1 MRWDGISEFVYVAEY
16 ESFTRAAKELG
27 ISTAQVSRQISALEK
42 RLNIKLLYRTTRKV
56 SLTEEGRVFYQ
67 HCRGVLYGL
76 DAAEQAVSNLQ
87 SKPQGRIKLTAP
99 VTYGEQQLLPLVND
113 FMVKYSDIEVTAF
126 LSNQKVDLVEGGY
139 DLAIRIGKLSD
150 STMMAKKLSHRT
162 NFVCA
167 APAYLKKHGIPY
179 SLNEL
184 NQHNCLLGTRD
195 YWHFI
200 ESAKTIE
207 PAQTKYKKE
216 TGEKSNKDF
225 DKEQNTQA
233 DQEKNMRVSGSVQ
246 YNSGHSLVDAAL
258 KGLGIVQLPDY
269 YVQKYLESG
278 ELVSLLDNY
287 REPEESIWAIYPHN
301 RHLSPKIRLLVDY
314 LAERLA

>member
-1 MRWDGISEFVYVAEY
+1 MRWDGISEFVYVADY

-67 HCRGVLYGL
+67 HCRGVLDGL

-113 FMVKYSDIEVTAF
+113 FMVQYRDIEVTAF
-126 LSNQKVDLVEGGY
+126 LSNQKIDLIDGGY

-150 STMMAKKLSHRT
+150 STMMAKKLSRRT

-167 APAYLKKHGIPY
+167 APAYLEKYGIPH
-179 SLNEL
+179 SLSDL
-184 NQHNCLLGTRD
+184 SQHNCLLGTRD

-200 ESAKTIE
+200 EDGKIDSGKNA
-207 PAQTKYKKE
+207 
-216 TGEKSNKDF
+216 
-225 DKEQNTQA
+225 DKE
-233 DQEKNMRVSGSVQ
+233 KNLHVSGSVQ

-269 YVQKYLESG
+269 YVQKYLASG
-278 ELVSLLDNY
+278 ELVSLLNNY

-314 LAERLA
+314 LAEHLV

>member
-1 MRWDGISEFVYVAEY
+1 MRWDGISEFVYVADY

-67 HCRGVLYGL
+67 HCRGVLDGL

-113 FMVKYSDIEVTAF
+113 FMVQYRDIEVTAF
-126 LSNQKVDLVEGGY
+126 LSNQKIDLIDGGY

-150 STMMAKKLSHRT
+150 STMMAKKLSRRT

-167 APAYLKKHGIPY
+167 APAYLEKYGIPH
-179 SLNEL
+179 SLSDL
-184 NQHNCLLGTRD
+184 SQHNCLLGTRD

-200 ESAKTIE
+200 EDGKIDS
-207 PAQTKYKKE
+207 
-216 TGEKSNKDF
+216 EKNA
-225 DKEQNTQA
+225 DKE
-233 DQEKNMRVSGSVQ
+233 KNLRVSGSVQ

-269 YVQKYLESG
+269 YVQKYLASG
-278 ELVSLLDNY
+278 ELVSLLNNY
-287 REPEESIWAIYPHN
+287 REPEESIWAVYPHN

-314 LAERLA
+314 LAEHLV

>member
-1 MRWDGISEFVYVAEY
+1 MRWDGISEFVYVAEH

-67 HCRGVLYGL
+67 HCRGVLDGL

-99 VTYGEQQLLPLVND
+99 VTYGEQQLLPLIND
-113 FMVKYSDIEVTAF
+113 FMVQYSDIEVTAF
-126 LSNQKVDLVEGGY
+126 LSNQKIDLVDGGY

-150 STMMAKKLSHRT
+150 STMMAKKLSRRT

-167 APAYLKKHGIPY
+167 APAYLEKYGTPHAL
-179 SLNEL
+179 SEL
-184 NQHNCLLGTRD
+184 SQHNCLLGTRD

-200 ESAKTIE
+200 ENGKNA
-207 PAQTKYKKE
+207 
-216 TGEKSNKDF
+216 
-225 DKEQNTQA
+225 DKE
-233 DQEKNMRVSGSVQ
+233 KNLRVSGTVQ

-269 YVQKYLESG
+269 YVQQYLASG

-314 LAERLA
+314 LAERLAV

>member
-1 MRWDGISEFVYVAEY
+1 MRWDGISEFVYVAEH

-67 HCRGVLYGL
+67 HCRGVLDGL

-113 FMVKYSDIEVTAF
+113 FMVQYRDIEVTAF
-126 LSNQKVDLVEGGY
+126 LSNQKIDLIDGGY

-150 STMMAKKLSHRT
+150 STMMAKKLSCRT

-167 APAYLKKHGIPY
+167 APAYLEKYGIPH
-179 SLNEL
+179 SLSDL
-184 NQHNCLLGTRD
+184 SQHNCLLGTRD

-200 ESAKTIE
+200 EDGKIDSGKNA
-207 PAQTKYKKE
+207 
-216 TGEKSNKDF
+216 
-225 DKEQNTQA
+225 DKE
-233 DQEKNMRVSGSVQ
+233 KNLRVSGSVQ

-269 YVQKYLESG
+269 YVQKYLASG
-278 ELVSLLDNY
+278 ELVSLLNNY

-314 LAERLA
+314 LAEHLV

>member
-1 MRWDGISEFVYVAEY
+1 MRWDGISEFVYVADY

-42 RLNIKLLYRTTRKV
+42 RLSIKLLYRTTRKV

-67 HCRGVLYGL
+67 HCRGVLDGL

-113 FMVKYSDIEVTAF
+113 FMVQYRDIEVTAF
-126 LSNQKVDLVEGGY
+126 LSNQKIDLIDGGY

-150 STMMAKKLSHRT
+150 STMMAKKLSRRT

-167 APAYLKKHGIPY
+167 APAYLEKYGIPH
-179 SLNEL
+179 SLSDL
-184 NQHNCLLGTRD
+184 SQHNCLLGTRD

-200 ESAKTIE
+200 EDGKIDSGKNA
-207 PAQTKYKKE
+207 
-216 TGEKSNKDF
+216 
-225 DKEQNTQA
+225 DKE
-233 DQEKNMRVSGSVQ
+233 KNLRVSGSVQ

-269 YVQKYLESG
+269 YVQKYLASG
-278 ELVSLLDNY
+278 ELVSLLNNY
-287 REPEESIWAIYPHN
+287 REPEESIWAVYPHN

-314 LAERLA
+314 LAEHLV

>member
-67 HCRGVLYGL
+67 HCRGVLDGL

-113 FMVKYSDIEVTAF
+113 FMVQYRDIEVTAF
-126 LSNQKVDLVEGGY
+126 LSNQKIDLIEGGY
-139 DLAIRIGKLSD
+139 DLAVRIGKLSD
-150 STMMAKKLSHRT
+150 STMMAKKLSRRT

-167 APAYLKKHGIPY
+167 APAYLKKYGTPHT
-179 SLNEL
+179 LADL
-184 NQHNCLLGTRD
+184 HKHNCLLGTRD

-200 ESAKTIE
+200 ENDKHA
-207 PAQTKYKKE
+207 
-216 TGEKSNKDF
+216 NKAVG
-225 DKEQNTQA
+225 QQA
-233 DQEKNMRVSGSVQ
+233 HKPTDTEKNLRVSGSVQ

-269 YVQKYLESG
+269 YVQQYLASG
-278 ELVSLLDNY
+278 ALVSVLDNY
-287 REPEESIWAIYPHN
+287 REPEESIWAVYPHN

-314 LAERLA
+314 LAARLA

>member
-27 ISTAQVSRQISALEK
+27 VSTAQVSRQISALEK

-67 HCRGVLYGL
+67 HCRGVLDGL

-113 FMVKYSDIEVTAF
+113 FMVQHSDIEVTAF
-126 LSNQKVDLVEGGY
+126 LSNQKIDLVEGGY

-150 STMMAKKLSHRT
+150 STMMAKKLSRRT

-167 APAYLKKHGIPY
+167 APAYLEKYGVPE
-179 SLNEL
+179 SLREL

-200 ESAKTIE
+200 EDGKNT
-207 PAQTKYKKE
+207 
-216 TGEKSNKDF
+216 
-225 DKEQNTQA
+225 DKERNL
-233 DQEKNMRVSGSVQ
+233 RVFGSVR

-269 YVQKYLESG
+269 YVQKYLASG
-278 ELVSLLDNY
+278 ALVSVLDNY
-287 REPEESIWAIYPHN
+287 REPEESIWAVYPHN

-314 LAERLA
+314 LADHLAY

>member
-1 MRWDGISEFVYVAEY
+1 
-16 ESFTRAAKELG
+16 
-27 ISTAQVSRQISALEK
+27 
-42 RLNIKLLYRTTRKV
+42 LLYRTTRKV

-67 HCRGVLYGL
+67 HCRGVLDSL

-113 FMVKYSDIEVTAF
+113 FMVQYSDIEVTAF
-126 LSNQKVDLVEGGY
+126 LSNQKIDLVDGGY

-150 STMMAKKLSHRT
+150 STMMAKKLSRRT

-167 APAYLKKHGIPY
+167 APAYLEKYGTPH
-179 SLNEL
+179 SLSDL
-184 NQHNCLLGTRD
+184 SQHNCLLGTRD

-200 ESAKTIE
+200 DF
-207 PAQTKYKKE
+207 KE
-216 TGEKSNKDF
+216 TDSKKTDYGKF
-225 DKEQNTQA
+225 ADKE
-233 DQEKNMRVSGSVQ
+233 KNLRVSGTVQ
-246 YNSGHSLVDAAL
+246 YNSGYSLVDAAL

-269 YVQKYLESG
+269 YVQKYLASG

-287 REPEESIWAIYPHN
+287 REPEESIWAVYPHN

-314 LAERLA
+314 LAERLAV

>member
-56 SLTEEGRVFYQ
+56 SLTEEGQVFYQ
-67 HCRGVLYGL
+67 HCRGVLDGL

-99 VTYGEQQLLPLVND
+99 VTYGEQQLLPLIND
-113 FMVKYSDIEVTAF
+113 FMVQYRDIEVTAF
-126 LSNQKVDLVEGGY
+126 LSNQKIDLIEGGY
-139 DLAIRIGKLSD
+139 DLAVRIGKLSD
-150 STMMAKKLSHRT
+150 STMMAKKLSRRT

-167 APAYLKKHGIPY
+167 APAYLKRYGTPHMLSDLRK
-179 SLNEL
+179 
-184 NQHNCLLGTRD
+184 HNCLLGTRD

-200 ESAKTIE
+200 ENNKQTNKTVD
-207 PAQTKYKKE
+207 Q
-216 TGEKSNKDF
+216 
-225 DKEQNTQA
+225 QA
-233 DQEKNMRVSGSVQ
+233 HKPTDTEKNLRVSGSVQ

-269 YVQKYLESG
+269 YVQQYLASG
-278 ELVSLLDNY
+278 ALISVLDNY

-314 LAERLA
+314 LAAHLA